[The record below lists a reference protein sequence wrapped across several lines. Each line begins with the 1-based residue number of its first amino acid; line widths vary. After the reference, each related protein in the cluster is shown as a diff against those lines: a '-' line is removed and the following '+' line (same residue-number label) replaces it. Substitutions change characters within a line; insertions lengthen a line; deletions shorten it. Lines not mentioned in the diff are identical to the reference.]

1 MYANAEKL
9 IVGCEDG
16 SIRFW
21 DIVAGKE
28 RKHIPCGAEKSP
40 LNSLTISRDLNTIVS
55 GTENGCINVLTM
67 KDK

>member
-1 MYANAEKL
+1 MYVNAEKL

-28 RKHIPCGAEKSP
+28 RKCIPCVTEKSP
-40 LNSLTISRDLNTIVS
+40 LNCLTVSRDLNTIIS
-55 GTENGCINVLTM
+55 GTENGCITVLT
-67 KDK
+67 KVK